1 MSPLGKGEQG
11 RPAGRQFLIYYLLF
25 QITQEVTPAG
35 IDSPAGVGFRMRS
48 KTGVLVL
55 RSCCRELNDL
65 GFLLPPPLRQVL
77 EGKRLLGEFW
87 FPGMDTQ
94 AFDFLAEIPQADP
107 TAWSRRHATRVAQDA
122 G

>member
-1 MSPLGKGEQG
+1 
-11 RPAGRQFLIYYLLF
+11 LIYYLLF
-25 QITQEVTPAG
+25 QITQEVTPSG

-77 EGKRLLGEFW
+77 EGNGLLGGFW
-87 FPGMDTQ
+87 FLGMDTQ
-94 AFDFLAEIPQADP
+94 ACDFLSEILQAGP
-107 TAWSRRHATRVAQDA
+107 TAW
-122 G
+122 

>member
-65 GFLLPPPLRQVL
+65 GFYCHRRCGKSLKAKDFWASFDSRGWIPKRSISLR
-77 EGKRLLGEFW
+77 KS
-87 FPGMDTQ
+87 P
-94 AFDFLAEIPQADP
+94 
-107 TAWSRRHATRVAQDA
+107 S
-122 G
+122 